1 MILGI
6 ISEGKMSDISTLC
19 SNNINEKEEVKSAYT
34 FNSINNKN
42 NSSFFK
48 IKDLLYIKNDSEK
61 KIKKYNSTSKIIKN
75 NQLSDIDIKQYLKI
89 AISKKK
95 NIADKKDDDIQINHI
110 KKNKIN
116 IINISKPI
124 NNNILNH
131 NKNENKKCIK
141 RKKVEIV
148 KKDFYTQ
155 NKDIS
160 CMNKNMP
167 KIPDLFNH
175 EFNLQ
180 NKNISNNY
188 NKAFEQINKEI
199 IPNSFYNH
207 LMFSEN
213 NNNII
218 NNKKKCFKT
227 SLTERNKNKL
237 LTIIYYSPKIKL
249 NA

>member
-1 MILGI
+1 M
-6 ISEGKMSDISTLC
+6 C
-19 SNNINEKEEVKSAYT
+19 SNNTNEKEETRINYT
-34 FNSINNKN
+34 FNPINNKKN
-42 NSSFFK
+42 LLFGSFSK
-48 IKDLLYIKNDSEK
+48 IKDLLYLKNDSEK
-61 KIKKYNSTSKIIKN
+61 KIKKYNSASKIKKN
-75 NQLSDIDIKQYLKI
+75 IQLTDIDIKKYLKI
-89 AISKKK
+89 VILKK
-95 NIADKKDDDIQINHI
+95 NNIANKKDDNQYNHI
-110 KKNKIN
+110 KRSKIN
-116 IINISKPI
+116 NKNISKPI
-124 NNNILNH
+124 NNNIVNY
-131 NKNENKKCIK
+131 NKNENKKAIK
-141 RKKVEIV
+141 RKKVEIM
-148 KKDFYTQ
+148 KKDYYTQ